1 MPLKSHELFRTAP
14 DMDQDSFMRQSTLK
28 SILIS
33 SAPNA
38 QAPMLSNSGILGSPP
53 VATSLFSWTEAA
65 LRVVHEAISAT
76 REKGIHEN
84 PGEWEERNNATLN
97 DTFY

>member
-1 MPLKSHELFRTAP
+1 MPLKSHETFRTAP
-14 DMDQDSFMRQSTLK
+14 DMDQDSFMRQSALK

-33 SAPNA
+33 SEPNA
-38 QAPMLSNSGILGSPP
+38 QAPVLSNSGILETPP
-53 VATSLFSWTEAA
+53 VATSLFNRTEAA
-65 LRVVHEAISAT
+65 PRVVNEAISAT